1 MEEREGDRKGDRKDY
16 RHGLPAGAGP
26 RLSELQELQATGS
39 GRGYDLVGGI
49 VDMVGPVLLASVALR

>member
-16 RHGLPAGAGP
+16 MHGLPAGAGP
-26 RLSELQELQATGS
+26 RLSELQATGS